1 MKTFWLKEL
10 IDRPLFLPSGAKVP
24 FEAVDG
30 VYGLLATEDGFISSE
45 LEKAVNNHVGG
56 VMKLTAEE
64 HESWSKKKLSQGSL
78 PSLSRDRES
87 LGAIPQSEL
96 QKLRSQGL
104 AAVVGGV
111 DAFGNVQPSMN
122 PVIASPGRTQQQATS
137 QKVEPLEVAKSFSVP
152 RVGKPSTA
160 KKGDSKGA
168 ATPAASSAPPVG
180 KPA

>member
-10 IDRPLFLPSGAKVP
+10 IDRPLFLPSGARVP

-30 VYGLLATEDGFISSE
+30 VYGLLETEDGFISSE

-64 HESWSKKKLSQGSL
+64 HEYWSKKKLSQGSL
-78 PSLSRDRES
+78 PSLPRDRES
-87 LGAIPQSEL
+87 LGAIPSSEL

-111 DAFGNVQPSMN
+111 DAVGNVVPSLN
-122 PVIASPGRTQQQATS
+122 PVISSPGQSQAQASS
-137 QKVEPLEVAKSFSVP
+137 QKVEPLVVQPSFNVPAP
-152 RVGKPSTA
+152 RVGKASAA
-160 KKGDSKGA
+160 KKA
-168 ATPAASSAPPVG
+168 APANPPG
-180 KPA
+180 KPAA